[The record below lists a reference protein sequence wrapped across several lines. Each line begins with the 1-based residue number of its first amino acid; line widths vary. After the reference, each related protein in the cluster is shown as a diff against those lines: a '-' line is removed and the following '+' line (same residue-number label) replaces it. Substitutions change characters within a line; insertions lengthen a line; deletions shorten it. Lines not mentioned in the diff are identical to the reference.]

1 MFVFIVTNFDRFKK
15 QSKMSDFDPTKNTL
29 NNAINDENWLII
41 DVRNAHELPRDGNLR
56 DKGKF

>member
-1 MFVFIVTNFDRFKK
+1 
-15 QSKMSDFDPTKNTL
+15 MSDFDPTKNTL

-56 DKGKF
+56 DEGKF